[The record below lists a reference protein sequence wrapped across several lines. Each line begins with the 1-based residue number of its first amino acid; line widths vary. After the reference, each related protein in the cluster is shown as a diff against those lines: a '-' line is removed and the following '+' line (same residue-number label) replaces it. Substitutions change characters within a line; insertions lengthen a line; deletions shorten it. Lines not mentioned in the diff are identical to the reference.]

1 MNKANLLKRVSELS
15 GLTKK
20 DSEVAIE
27 ATIETIKET
36 LAKGEDVT
44 VVGFGSFVAV
54 KKPARTALVPGTDK
68 KVEVPARVAPKFKA
82 GKQFKD
88 ALN

>member
-1 MNKANLLKRVSELS
+1 MNKANLVSRVSELS

-20 DSEVAIE
+20 DSAAAIE
-27 ATIETIKET
+27 STIEAIKET

-44 VVGFGSFVAV
+44 IIGFGSFVAV
-54 KKPARTALVPGTDK
+54 KKQARTALVPGTDK

>member
-1 MNKANLLKRVSELS
+1 VTGISR
-15 GLTKK
+15 KK
-20 DSEVAIE
+20 DSAAAIE
-27 ATIETIKET
+27 STIEAIKET
-36 LAKGEDVT
+36 LAKGEDVILI
-44 VVGFGSFVAV
+44 GFGSFVAV